1 MDLAIFPHSCLPER
15 YMKKQLNKWKHK
27 MQFLHNCQEDKSFKI
42 EAKLQSLRAS
52 HENLQMEL
60 CKMKQEVKV

>member
-1 MDLAIFPHSCLPER
+1 
-15 YMKKQLNKWKHK
+15 